1 MATEARSHGQAAA
14 TGGGTTSRNG
24 RQIAE
29 PVRSTTAKRRNGSPP
44 CLTRAFQAACRT
56 AAPSTTTNTR
66 GDKRRPAD
74 RQRSRLS
81 WLGAEDGHALE
92 GNARSAEGRD
102 LRRAHVGC

>member
-1 MATEARSHGQAAA
+1 MATEARIHGQAAA
-14 TGGGTTSRNG
+14 TGGGTISRNG

-66 GDKRRPAD
+66 EDKFLLRLGQPGLNRAKQNGHGQD
-74 RQRSRLS
+74 R
-81 WLGAEDGHALE
+81 
-92 GNARSAEGRD
+92 GRM
-102 LRRAHVGC
+102 LTPGRAVL